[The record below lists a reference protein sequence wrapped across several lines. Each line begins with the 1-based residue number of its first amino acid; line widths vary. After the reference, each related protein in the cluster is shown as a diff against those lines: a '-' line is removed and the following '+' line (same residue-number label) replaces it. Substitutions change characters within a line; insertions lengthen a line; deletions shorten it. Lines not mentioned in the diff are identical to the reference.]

1 MLLTRL
7 ARTARAYAAV
17 TTRPPWVKP
26 GHFYSPSTSPE
37 DVRRAL
43 AQEGPPPGVDL
54 NEGAQIT
61 LAERFA
67 PVLRE
72 PLPGPRYKAPNR
84 MYCPADAAVYR
95 AMLQYVRPQRIIE
108 AGSGYSTAVAL
119 DEADRNPALAALKVT
134 CVEPYP
140 DRLLALL
147 PDGDGQRLRLLRE
160 PVQDVSL
167 GEYGALEA
175 NDILFIDST
184 HVVKPGSD
192 VVHLLLHVLPR
203 LPAGVVVHVH
213 DMFYPF
219 TYPAKWLAERRDW
232 TEAYLMHALLAGS
245 EDWRIMFWPSWLWKC
260 HLEMVPGALRTPA
273 PGSLWL
279 RKLR

>member
-17 TTRPPWVKP
+17 TARPPWVKP
-26 GHFYSPSTSPE
+26 GHFHSPSTSAE

-54 NEGAQIT
+54 NERAQIT
-61 LAERFA
+61 LAESFA
-67 PVLRE
+67 PVLRQ

-84 MYCPADAAVYR
+84 MYCLADAAVYR
-95 AMLQYVRPQRIIE
+95 AMLQHLAPRRIIE

-119 DEADRNPALAALKVT
+119 DEADRNPALAALRVT

-140 DRLLALL
+140 GRLLGLL
-147 PDGDGQRLRLLRE
+147 PGGDGQRPRLLRE
-160 PVQDVSL
+160 PVQDVPL
-167 GEYGALEA
+167 REYGALA
-175 NDILFIDST
+175 ADDILFIDST

-192 VVHLLLHVLPR
+192 VVHLVLHVLPR

-219 TYPAKWLAERRDW
+219 TYPARWLAEGRDW
-232 TEAYLMHALLAGS
+232 TEAYLVHALLAGS
-245 EDWRIMFWPSWLWKC
+245 EDWRIMLWSNWLWRC
-260 HLEMVPGALRTPA
+260 HPGMVPQALRTPA
-273 PGSLWL
+273 PSSLWL
-279 RKLR
+279 RKIR